1 MKETKVGFSR
11 ADVPLKPLSGV
22 FICHEPET
30 EHQPWDSLPIQM
42 EEIKMNTNP
51 KTVKL
56 TKLAMLGAVSLVLVL
71 LIRVP
76 FPPAPSWF
84 TILQTYP
91 FSSPDSLSGPWP
103 GCL

>member
-1 MKETKVGFSR
+1 
-11 ADVPLKPLSGV
+11 
-22 FICHEPET
+22 
-30 EHQPWDSLPIQM
+30 
-42 EEIKMNTNP
+42 MNTNP

-76 FPPAPSWF
+76 FRRLPSWF
-84 TILQTYP
+84 MIRQTYP
-91 FSSPDSLSGPWP
+91 FSSPDSLSVLWP